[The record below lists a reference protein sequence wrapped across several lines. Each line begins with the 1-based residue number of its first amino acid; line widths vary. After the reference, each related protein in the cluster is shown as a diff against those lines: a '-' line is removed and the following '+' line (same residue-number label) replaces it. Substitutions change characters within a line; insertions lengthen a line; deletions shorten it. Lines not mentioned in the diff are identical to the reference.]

1 MSQKTIFNKN
11 NSNSIATMT
20 WASKVRKPKVEEG
33 EIVGDEYDEE
43 TRSVWQKNMIL
54 LSKGARWGD
63 LECYAYEDIVIKER
77 VVQEKVVVK
86 PFNCDNCAE
95 ACEVVIKKKSFG
107 MVCLV
112 CFDSIKA
119 PVKMAKCRGCSFHVH
134 SAPPADFTPEQR
146 LYCCSICQTS
156 KGRKHGG
163 RCEQAHP

>member
-1 MSQKTIFNKN
+1 MSQKITFNQKQLKL
-11 NSNSIATMT
+11 NSIMT

-33 EIVGDEYDEE
+33 EIVGDEYDEH

-63 LECYAYEDIVIKER
+63 LECYAYEEIVIKER
-77 VVQEKVVVK
+77 AVEKVIVK

-95 ACEVVIKKKSFG
+95 ACEVVIKKRSFG

-119 PVKMAKCRGCSFHVH
+119 PVKLAKCRGCSFHVH
-134 SAPPADFTPEQR
+134 STPPADFTPEQR

-156 KGRKHGG
+156 RGHKHGG
-163 RCEQAHP
+163 RCEQALP

>member
-1 MSQKTIFNKN
+1 
-11 NSNSIATMT
+11 MT
-20 WASKVRKPKVEEG
+20 WASKARKPKVEEG
-33 EIVGDEYDEE
+33 EIVGDEYDEH

-77 VVQEKVVVK
+77 AVAEKVIVK

-119 PVKMAKCRGCSFHVH
+119 PAKLAKCNGCSFHVH

-146 LYCCSICQTS
+146 LFCCSICQTS

>member
-1 MSQKTIFNKN
+1 
-11 NSNSIATMT
+11 MT

-33 EIVGDEYDEE
+33 EIIGDEYDEH
-43 TRSVWQKNMIL
+43 TRSVWQKNMVL

-63 LECYAYEDIVIKER
+63 IECYAFEEIATERR
-77 VVQEKVVVK
+77 VVEKVIVK

-95 ACEVVIKKKSFG
+95 ACEVVLKKKKMG

-112 CFDSIKA
+112 CFGIESPPE
-119 PVKMAKCRGCSFHVH
+119 PVKLAKCRGCSFHVH
-134 SAPPADFTPEQR
+134 SNPPADFTPEQR
-146 LYCCSICQTS
+146 SFCCSICQTS

>member
-1 MSQKTIFNKN
+1 MS
-11 NSNSIATMT
+11 

-33 EIVGDEYDEE
+33 EIVGEEYDEH

-63 LECYAYEDIVIKER
+63 IECYALEEIVTGVR
-77 VVQEKVVVK
+77 VVAEKDIVK

-95 ACEVVIKKKSFG
+95 ACEVVLKKKSFG

-112 CFDSIKA
+112 CFDSIQTPE
-119 PVKMAKCRGCSFHVH
+119 PVKKQKCRGCSFHVH
-134 SAPPADFTPEQR
+134 SNPPTDFTPEQR
-146 LYCCSICQTS
+146 LYCCSICQSS